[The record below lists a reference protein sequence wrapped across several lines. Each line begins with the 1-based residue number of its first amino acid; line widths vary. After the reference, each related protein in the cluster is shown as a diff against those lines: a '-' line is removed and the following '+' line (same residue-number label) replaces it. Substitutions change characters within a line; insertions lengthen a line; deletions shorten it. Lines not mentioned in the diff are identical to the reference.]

1 MKAVV
6 VTGGG
11 MDSTTA
17 LYVAMSSGY
26 ACETISF
33 DYGQRHRKE
42 LASAALISER
52 LGLKHHIVNLTCIT
66 SLIDSSA
73 LTGDIDVPEGHYT
86 ADNMAITVVPNR
98 NSLMANVAIARA
110 ITIGASRVVLGIHS
124 GDHAVY
130 PDCRPEWLD
139 ALNTLASVANQ
150 GFLAKDFQIVAP
162 FVNVDKATIA
172 RIGSN
177 LGVPYQDTWT
187 CYKGGD
193 LHCGR
198 CGTCVERLEAFHIA
212 GLEDPV
218 AYEDRNY
225 YKEVC
230 EID

>member
-17 LYVAMSSGY
+17 LYVAIDQGY
-26 ACETISF
+26 ECETISF

-42 LASAALISER
+42 LASASLISER
-52 LGLKHHIVNLTCIT
+52 LGVPHNIVDLTCIT
-66 SLIDSSA
+66 KLIDSSA
-73 LTGDIDVPEGHYT
+73 LTGDVEVPHGHYT
-86 ADNMAITVVPNR
+86 AENMAATVVPNR
-98 NSLMANVAIARA
+98 NSLMANIAIARA

-124 GDHAVY
+124 GDHAIY
-130 PDCRPEWLD
+130 PDCRPEWLREINRL
-139 ALNTLASVANQ
+139 ALVANE
-150 GFLAKDFQIVAP
+150 GFLADDFGVSAP

-177 LGVPYQDTWT
+177 LGVPYGDTWT
-187 CYKGGD
+187 CYEGGD

-218 AYEDRNY
+218 EYVDRDY